1 MALRLRSRRED
12 APLHDVNP
20 SDDNGRAA
28 PRGGGHRRRIIIIA
42 VVAAV
47 IVAGGA
53 AWLMLGRSDGEG
65 ESTSPGASPA
75 TTAAK
80 VERRDLVVSD
90 SYTGTL
96 GYGEARSY
104 ASERAGVVTT
114 VAAVGKT
121 LEQGAELFSVD
132 FEPTIVLQGTVP
144 AYRSMST
151 ANSDGPDIKQLET
164 ALAALGYGD
173 GLTVDESYTAATAS
187 AVENWEQDLG
197 REDPD
202 GTVELGDIVFA
213 DGAIRV
219 ATVQADIGTRVQSG
233 TKVVDATPTTHVVT
247 VDLDASNSNDLEPG
261 TKVQLTMPDKVAT
274 TGTVA
279 EIGTETE
286 AADTGETSTAGPG
299 GGGGPTVPVTITLD
313 HPDTAAAFDTGSV
326 DVDIERSRDDGATA
340 VPVTALVALAEGGY
354 AVQVVDSTQ
363 PSGYRLVAVEVGT
376 YAESYV
382 GVTGDEIK
390 PGVMVVVPR

>member
-1 MALRLRSRRED
+1 MALRLGSRRD
-12 APLHDVNP
+12 NAPL
-20 SDDNGRAA
+20 DDLNLPDGNGRVA
-28 PRGGGHRRRIIIIA
+28 PRGGGRRRIIVVGVIA
-42 VVAAV
+42 LV

-53 AWLMLGRSDGEG
+53 AWLMLGRGEG
-65 ESTSPGASPA
+65 ESTSSGASPA
-75 TTAAK
+75 TTTAK

-121 LEQGAELFSVD
+121 VTQGAELFSVD
-132 FEPTIVLQGTVP
+132 FEPTIVLTGTVP

-151 ANSDGPDIKQLET
+151 ASSDGPDINQLET
-164 ALAALGYGD
+164 ALVALGYGD

-187 AVENWEQDLG
+187 AVGNWEQDLG
-197 REDPD
+197 RDDPD

-219 ATVQADIGTRVQSG
+219 ATVKADIGARVQSG
-233 TKVVDATPTTHVVT
+233 TNIVDATPTTHVVT

-261 TKVQLTMPDKVAT
+261 TKVKLTMPDKVAT

-286 AADTGETSTAGPG
+286 PADTGTVGPG
-299 GGGGPTVPVTITLD
+299 GGGAPTVPVTITLD

-326 DVDIERSRDDGATA
+326 DVDIERSREKGATA
-340 VPVTALVALAEGGY
+340 VPVTALLALAEGGY
-354 AVQVVDSTQ
+354 AVQLVDSTQ

-382 GVTGDEIK
+382 GVTGDGIK
-390 PGVMVVVPR
+390 PGVIVVVPR

>member
-1 MALRLRSRRED
+1 MALRLRSRRD
-12 APLHDVNP
+12 NAPF
-20 SDDNGRAA
+20 DDLNVPDGNGGVA
-28 PRGGGHRRRIIIIA
+28 PRGGGRRRGIIVIGVI
-42 VVAAV
+42 AAV
-47 IVAGGA
+47 ILAGGA
-53 AWLMLGRSDGEG
+53 AWLMLGRGEG
-65 ESTSPGASPA
+65 ESTSSGASPA
-75 TTAAK
+75 TTAK

-96 GYGEARSY
+96 GYGEVRSY

-121 LEQGAELFSVD
+121 INQGEELFSVD
-132 FEPTIVLQGTVP
+132 FEPTIVLTGTVP

-151 ANSDGPDIKQLET
+151 ASSDGPDINQLET

-197 REDPD
+197 RDDPD
-202 GTVELGDIVFA
+202 GTVEVGDIVFA

-233 TKVVDATPTTHVVT
+233 TNVVDATPTTHVVT

-261 TKVQLTMPDKVAT
+261 TKVKLTMPDNVAT

-286 AADTGETSTAGPG
+286 PADTGTAGPG
-299 GGGGPTVPVTITLD
+299 GGGGPTVPITITLD

-326 DVDIERSRDDGATA
+326 DVDIERSRESGATA

-363 PSGYRLVAVEVGT
+363 PSGYRLAAVEVGT

-382 GVTGDEIK
+382 GVTGDGIE
-390 PGVMVVVPR
+390 PGVSVVVPK